1 MAVMIKLINLDEIDT
16 DIPVHNAQEF
26 IENLSI

>member
-16 DIPVHNAQEF
+16 DIPVHNAQKF
-26 IENLSI
+26 IN